1 MLGAL
6 MAVAVAI
13 ADPET
18 IEVEVTLRG
27 SPASMERQRA
37 VADRHGLPSAATLDD
52 LERLREEGHLVEVPG
67 AATYEVASWVFPYA
81 VPEVRRFVERL
92 AGRYVEA
99 CGEPLVVT
107 SLTRP
112 LSEQPP
118 NAHALSVHPNG
129 MAADFR
135 IPRNPACREWIEA
148 EFLDLEERGVI
159 DATRERAP
167 PHYHVAVFPEAFAR
181 FTAAEDTARA
191 QAVFGGGSRE
201 RTPEAANRGGGGVGW
216 PLLALLAGCAMLGLA
231 GWTAA
236 LRRRRSRD

>member
-6 MAVAVAI
+6 MAVAVVI
-13 ADPET
+13 ADPEA

-27 SPASMERQRA
+27 SPESMERQRA
-37 VADRHGLPSAATLDD
+37 VADHHGLPAAATLDD
-52 LERLREEGHLVEVPG
+52 LERLRAEGHLVDVPG

-92 AGRYVEA
+92 AERYVEA

-135 IPRNPACREWIEA
+135 IPRNPVCREWIEA

-181 FTAAEDTARA
+181 FVAAEAPEDAAAERGARS
-191 QAVFGGGSRE
+191 GGA
-201 RTPEAANRGGGGVGW
+201 TPGEEEGGGGVTR
-216 PLLALLAGCAMLGLA
+216 PLLALLAGCVLLGLA
-231 GWTAA
+231 GWAAA
-236 LRRRRSRD
+236 LRRGRSRA